1 MPVIDQ
7 NVNCLACL
15 PAFTVPQFD
24 VYKVCWCPVSRGL
37 ELLGTCSSGPSQMSA
52 WSLLFLWIEVEVW
65 NICNVGVR
73 TLAVGVPYL
82 FIIEESHWPQEKV
95 HRCLCVH
102 MCVGGLGG
110 HTRVLMSMFVSGRG
124 IHGEVGRIQKCSL
137 PCDPPLVFSNS
148 LSLLEKSNF

>member
-7 NVNCLACL
+7 NVNYLACW

-65 NICNVGVR
+65 NIRNVGVR
-73 TLAVGVPYL
+73 TLAVGVPLSLYNRGEPL
-82 FIIEESHWPQEKV
+82 ASKK
-95 HRCLCVH
+95 CTGACVCI
-102 MCVGGLGG
+102 CVWGGWGG
-110 HTRVLMSMFVSGRG
+110 HTCVLMSMFVSGRG